1 MDKLNNLLKK
11 LDKNDEQIIKQLY
24 AIIYRYLERRGRL

>member
-11 LDKNDEQIIKQLY
+11 LDKNDEQIINQLY